1 MSITRK
7 VKKDYLSILNHM
19 AENPDPY
26 VKNPG
31 KDFTRKR
38 KLSFQDTINT
48 IVTFDAGSNDRCL
61 KRFFRKAEETPHT
74 SAFIQKRKKIKLS
87 AFQTLLYRFN
97 DSFKGDKTL
106 YGFHILGVDGTA
118 TTIPVISMEEYPE
131 YARMRTNKDCTRY
144 AYQFEVTCIYDLLN
158 EKYYDAYIEPFRTHS
173 EQPAFSTL
181 LEQKNFPEDS
191 LFIADRGYES
201 YTLMAQIQRS
211 GYFFLFRAKEF
222 FGLGSTIKGYPLPR
236 DGTFDKTFNYTYT
249 RRQNKMTKAHPEIY
263 KRVATKDSPYFINK
277 EHPYVEMTLRFVM
290 ILLPNGQKECLITN
304 LPEDK
309 FPPEKLKE
317 LYCMRWK
324 IETSFRLIKY
334 SANLLDFHSQKIEF
348 LHQEIWAK
356 MIFYNFTTT
365 ITQHLRYK
373 KDRGKYKYK
382 PNMTNA
388 LHMCRD
394 YLRNIKKAAD
404 VDGHILMEMIPIR
417 DGRSFQ
423 RQKPKHQKYY
433 TTYKSN

>member
-1 MSITRK
+1 MSNTQKI
-7 VKKDYLSILNHM
+7 KKRYLSILDRM
-19 AENPDPY
+19 AKNPTPY

-38 KLSFQDTINT
+38 KLSFQNTINT
-48 IVTFDAGSNDRCL
+48 IVTYDSGSIGRCIKRYIPDAE
-61 KRFFRKAEETPHT
+61 KTPHT
-74 SAFIQKRKKIKLS
+74 SAFIQQRKKLKLS
-87 AFQTLLYRFN
+87 AFQTLFYKFN
-97 DSFKGDKTL
+97 DSFPCDKTL
-106 YGFHILGVDGTA
+106 YGLHIIAVDGTA
-118 TTIPVISMEEYPE
+118 TTIPVVSTDEYPE

-158 EKYYDAYIEPFRTHS
+158 ERYYDAYIEPFRTHS
-173 EQPAFSTL
+173 EQPAFSSIL
-181 LEQKNFPEDS
+181 QQKNFPEDS

-201 YTLMAQIQRS
+201 YMLMAQIQQS
-211 GYFFLFRAKEF
+211 GYFFLFRVKEY
-222 FGLGSTIKGYPLPR
+222 FGTNSMITGYPLPQ
-236 DGTFDKTFNYTYT
+236 DGTFDKTVTYIYT
-249 RRQNKMTKAHPEIY
+249 RRQNKKVKAHKDIY

-290 ILLPNGQKECLITN
+290 ILLPNGTKECLVTN
-304 LPEDK
+304 LPADR

-317 LYCMRWK
+317 LYYTRWK

-334 SANLLDFHSQKIEF
+334 SANLLDFHSKKIEF

-365 ITQHLRYK
+365 ITQHLLYE

-388 LHMCRD
+388 LHMCRE
-394 YLRNIKKAAD
+394 YLRNSKTPAN

-433 TTYKSN
+433 TTYRSN